1 MKKLRRVN
9 LKRTS
14 KNKINMMLYL
24 LVCIFI
30 LSLTVGY
37 AAINQDLKISGEAT
51 FRVEEDIRITNVELS
66 ETTNMGIENYT
77 SKYGKDSITLG
88 VDLKEINST
97 VTYNV
102 QIINSGTIAMW
113 IDSITQEINNNTN
126 MEYVLEGIGIKELI
140 NPGETKDFK
149 LTIKYKEGITLPEDI
164 NLDTMLRFD
173 FVKPVS
179 ILAQGSNGDA
189 TTTFYNGLITKE
201 SVESIEFL
209 PTLEVGEETIG
220 SWDASYNKD
229 GTVIAWYTDSDN
241 NDLYELYI
249 GGIGEVE
256 APIDSSS
263 LFRNFSNVTSITF
276 NDYFNTQ
283 NVTNM
288 SAMFYYCSS
297 LTSIDLSDFNTEN
310 VETMGYGYG
319 SPSYENS
326 GGMFNGCSSLISLDL
341 SYFNTDNL
349 KSMSNMFRNC
359 SSLVE
364 LDVSNFN
371 TSKITTFAGNSADWD
386 GLFTNCSSLISLDLS
401 NWDVSNIKSFS
412 NMFSGCTSLITLNL
426 SGWSTNS
433 ATNMNRMFYGCENL
447 IELDLSTFNT
457 PYVTNMA
464 NMFNNCSKLKRLNI
478 STFNTQK
485 VTSMNH
491 MFYNCVSLKTLDL
504 SNFSTP
510 NLTNI
515 KDMFRNCSSLVELD
529 VSNFNTSKITT
540 FVGDNTDWDG
550 LFTNCSSLI
559 SLDLSNWDVSNVK
572 SFSNMFSGCTSLIT
586 LNLSGW
592 STNSATDMNRMFY
605 GCSSL
610 LNLDIRNFDFTN
622 VNSIGLDGT
631 PSNITIYVK
640 DGAAKEVILNSKSD
654 ANVIIPESI

>member
-102 QIINSGTIAMW
+102 QIINSGTTSMW

-149 LTIKYKEGITLPEDI
+149 LTIKYKEGITLPGDT
-164 NLDTMLRFD
+164 NLDTMLRFN

-179 ILAQGSNGDA
+179 ILAQGNGGA
-189 TTTFYNGLITKE
+189 GTTTFYNGPITKE

-209 PTLEVGEETIG
+209 PTLEVGEGAIG

-256 APIDSSS
+256 ANANSAY
-263 LFRNFSNVTSITF
+263 LFINFNK
-276 NDYFNTQ
+276 
-283 NVTNM
+283 VTN
-288 SAMFYYCSS
+288 
-297 LTSIDLSDFNTEN
+297 IDFS
-310 VETMGYGYG
+310 
-319 SPSYENS
+319 
-326 GGMFNGCSSLISLDL
+326 
-341 SYFNTDNL
+341 SYFNTS
-349 KSMSNMFRNC
+349 KVTSMTRMFSYCESLLSVDVSGFDTSNVTQMNNMFTRC
-359 SSLVE
+359 SSLKN

-371 TSKITTFAGNSADWD
+371 TEKV
-386 GLFTNCSSLISLDLS
+386 TNMGGMFGDCSSLESIDASDFNTS
-401 NWDVSNIKSFS
+401 NVTTFGGGDYG
-412 NMFSGCTSLITLNL
+412 MFSGCRS
-426 SGWSTNS
+426 
-433 ATNMNRMFYGCENL
+433 
-447 IELDLSTFNT
+447 
-457 PYVTNMA
+457 
-464 NMFNNCSKLKRLNI
+464 
-478 STFNTQK
+478 
-485 VTSMNH
+485 
-491 MFYNCVSLKTLDL
+491 
-504 SNFSTP
+504 
-510 NLTNI
+510 LTNI
-515 KDMFRNCSSLVELD
+515 D
-529 VSNFNTSKITT
+529 VSGFDTPELT
-540 FVGDNTDWDG
+540 
-550 LFTNCSSLI
+550 
-559 SLDLSNWDVSNVK
+559 DVSY
-572 SFSNMFSGCTSLIT
+572 MFDGCTSLNIIG
-586 LNLSGW
+586 LNKMKFDNV
-592 STNSATDMNRMFY
+592 TEYENMFY
-605 GCSSL
+605 NTPKLQTVVVGNDYVTRMEEIIEQSGSSAQ
-610 LNLDIRNFDFTN
+610 
-622 VNSIGLDGT
+622 VNSI
-631 PSNITIYVK
+631 S
-640 DGAAKEVILNSKSD
+640 
-654 ANVIIPESI
+654 